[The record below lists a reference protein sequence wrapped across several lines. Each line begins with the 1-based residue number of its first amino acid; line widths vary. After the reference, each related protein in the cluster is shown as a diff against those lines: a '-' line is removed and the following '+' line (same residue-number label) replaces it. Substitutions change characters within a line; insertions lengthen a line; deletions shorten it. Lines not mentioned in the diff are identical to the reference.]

1 MPCFPTGPIT
11 TAAVSPS
18 LRELYPVGKPI
29 ETGNLKVSGVH
40 MIHYQVYGNPQGQPA
55 LVVHGGPGAGCY
67 ANHAYVLAFWQMHA
81 IVFASHTSHG
91 LAMFGDSSPDGT
103 PLCDTHSASPHVLA
117 GG

>member
-18 LRELYPVGKPI
+18 LRELYPVGKAT

-67 ANHAYVLAFWQMHA
+67 ANHAYVLAFCNACNCVCLTYLTW
-81 IVFASHTSHG
+81 VG
-91 LAMFGDSSPDGT
+91 
-103 PLCDTHSASPHVLA
+103 HVW
-117 GG
+117 